1 MDKSYTELHFSNE
14 NMKEYILTL
23 EENIA
28 DIEEKYSDLSEKY
41 YELKDKYIIV
51 SECLRFMRKN
61 SEELWRV
68 LEENGLAEEL
78 EESMELEVD
87 LI

>member
-1 MDKSYTELHFSNE
+1 MDKSYTELALSNE

-28 DIEEKYSDLSEKY
+28 DIEEKYSELQERY
-41 YELKDKYIIV
+41 YELKDKYELTKICCNLILKNN
-51 SECLRFMRKN
+51 EEFRKI
-61 SEELWRV
+61 
-68 LEENGLAEEL
+68 LEENGLAEEI
-78 EESMELEVD
+78 EESMESEVD